1 MILSLKKYYKGGIA
15 LAQESTA
22 IRSPANVIKIRSS
35 RINKNYYG
43 YIFTAPFIIA
53 FLLFGLYPLLYTFYL
68 STTDATLMSKTHHFV
83 GLTNFTA
90 LFADKFFAQA
100 VGNTWFIWV
109 LNFIP
114 QIGIAMLLSVWFTN
128 TRLRLKLVGIWRTIF
143 YLPNLLMPATI
154 AVLYFNFFS
163 FYGPVNQI
171 LVRAG
176 LMSDAFLFVQSEA
189 AMQGIVIFVQW
200 WMWFG
205 STIIILMAGMTSI
218 SPSYYESAM
227 VDGASSGQMFRK
239 ITLPLLKPV
248 LLYTLVTSLVGG
260 MQMFDI
266 PYMITDGR
274 GSPNGSI
281 MTMNVLMYMKFSSS
295 KGYVGAAA
303 AVGVM
308 IFLITTIVALLFFY
322 LLRTKKDENQEENE
336 RKIIMQ
342 RHRKGRVS

>member
-1 MILSLKKYYKGGIA
+1 MT
-15 LAQESTA
+15 QESTA
-22 IRSPANVIKIRSS
+22 IRSPVKMVKIRTG
-35 RINKNYYG
+35 RINKNFYG
-43 YIFTAPFIIA
+43 YIFVAPFILA
-53 FLLFGLYPLLYTFYL
+53 FLLFGLYPIVYTFYL
-68 STTDATLMSKTHHFV
+68 SMTDATLMSKTRHFV
-83 GLTNFTA
+83 DIQNFSA
-90 LFADKFFAQA
+90 LFADKFFAQS
-100 VGNTWFIWV
+100 VGNTWLIWTC
-109 LNFIP
+109 NFIP
-114 QIGIAMLLSVWFTN
+114 QLAIAMLLSVWFTN
-128 TRLRLKLVGIWRTIF
+128 VRLKLKMVGFWRTIF

-154 AVLYFNFFS
+154 AVLFFNFIS
-163 FYGPVNQI
+163 FYGPLNQI
-171 LVRAG
+171 LVRIG
-176 LMSDAFLFVQSEA
+176 VLPEAFMFVQDPTS
-189 AMQGIVIFVQW
+189 MQTVVVFVQW

-205 STIIILMAGMTSI
+205 STIIVLMAGMTSI

-227 VDGASSGQMFRK
+227 VDGARSGQMFWK

-295 KGYVGAAA
+295 KGYIGAAA

-308 IFLITTIVALLFFY
+308 IFLITAVVAIVFLV
-322 LLRTKKDENQEENE
+322 LLRNKKDGVPEENE
-336 RKIIMQ
+336 RKLIMQ